1 MHRLELDLSDST
13 RSVWEHLELRLAR
26 HPSESDG
33 FFGAR
38 ILAFAL
44 CWEPG
49 LELGEDLSTPD
60 APALELRTQTLEFSH
75 WIDVGVPS
83 AKRLNLATRSAPR
96 VSVFC
101 HRDPAHWLKELRRE
115 RVQAPDRVEVTLLE
129 HSFAESVGAALGRRG
144 RWSLMR
150 DDELLQVVTE
160 AETHEGVMRV
170 LGLDALLAS

>member
-49 LELGEDLSTPD
+49 LVLGEDLSTPD
-60 APALELRTQTLEFSH
+60 APALERRTQTLAIAH

-115 RVQAPDRVEVTLLE
+115 RVQAPDRVEVTLLDAR
-129 HSFAESVGAALGRRG
+129 FAESVGAALGRRG
-144 RWSLMR
+144 RWSVMR
-150 DDELLQVVTE
+150 DEELLQVVTE